1 MALMLWESFCMSQ
14 CLMHVSK
21 HTSLEHMAQWQLYKG
36 RNYRKCVTPW
46 LRVNMWSVHCLQAL
60 IPLGP
65 FLDGWRLTTCTSW
78 LGSRCYWGSVAVSF
92 VQSFFYLTL
101 KIENLENG
109 FWKCLHFFK
118 KQEFNLFQ
126 NSKKKKL
133 DYSIS
138 THGWDCFKSGLH
150 STVVCAYTQPCGQ
163 AFSQGMAELV
173 LKFP

>member
-118 KQEFNLFQ
+118 KQEFT
-126 NSKKKKL
+126 S
-133 DYSIS
+133 
-138 THGWDCFKSGLH
+138 C
-150 STVVCAYTQPCGQ
+150 
-163 AFSQGMAELV
+163 QGVYWTLGEYV
-173 LKFP
+173 NNLKFRCKLKKNLMQGCTKLCTK